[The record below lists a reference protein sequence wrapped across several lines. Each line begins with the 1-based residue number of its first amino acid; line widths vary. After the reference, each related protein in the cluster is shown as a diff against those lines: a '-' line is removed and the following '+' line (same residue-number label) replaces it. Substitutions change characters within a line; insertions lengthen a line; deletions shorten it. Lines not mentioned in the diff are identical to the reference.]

1 MERAIF
7 HHFFKVFFVA
17 AFLLATDTLFSQTN
31 IVESPH
37 VASSRVVVGAE
48 RLDVLL
54 PEIRGKNVGLV
65 VNQSSM
71 VGQTHLVDTLCALDA
86 CVARIFTPEHG
97 FRGNADAGELVDDT
111 QDARTGAP
119 IVSLYGK
126 RRKPLPE
133 DLENVDVVV
142 FDIQDVGVRFYTYI
156 STLFY
161 VLEACAENCKP
172 LIVLD
177 RPNPNGHYTD
187 GPVLDMR
194 FASFLGVAPL
204 PLVHGCTPGELALM
218 FAGEYWIYQPQD
230 VDLQIITCENYT
242 HSTPYDLPV
251 KPSPNLPNARSVLLY
266 PSLGLFEGTRV
277 SLGRGT
283 DIQFQVIGHPD
294 FQADSFWFVPRPNAG
309 SKRPP
314 HEGWICRGYDLR
326 NIPLDSLRDQKQL
339 NLHWLLDFY
348 RNFPDKSTFFTPNNS
363 FELHAGTL
371 SLRQQME
378 AGMSEKDIRSTWQA
392 DLEAYRTIRLK
403 YLLYPE

>member
-1 MERAIF
+1 MIF
-7 HHFFKVFFVA
+7 CHFFKVFFVA
-17 AFLLATDTLFSQTN
+17 AFSLAANTLFSQTN
-31 IVESPH
+31 IVENPIVSSP
-37 VASSRVVVGAE
+37 RIVVGAE
-48 RLDVLL
+48 RLNVLL
-54 PEIRGKNVGLV
+54 PEIKGKNVGLV

-71 VGQTHLVDTLCALDA
+71 AGQTHLVDTLCALDA

-111 QDARTGAP
+111 QDARTGTP

-126 RRKPLPE
+126 KRKPLPE
-133 DLENVDVVV
+133 DLESVDVVV

-187 GPVLDMR
+187 GPLLDMR
-194 FASFLGVAPL
+194 FTSFLGVAPL

-230 VDLQIITCENYT
+230 VDLQIIPCENYT
-242 HSTPYDLPV
+242 HHTPYDLPV

-283 DIQFQVIGHPD
+283 DMQFQVLGHPD
-294 FQADSFWFVPRPNAG
+294 FRADSFWFVPRPNTG

-326 NIPLDSLRDQKQL
+326 NIPMDSLRNQTQL
-339 NLHWLLDFY
+339 NLRYLLDFY
-348 RNFPDKSTFFTPNNS
+348 RDFPDKSAFFTPNNS

-371 SLRQQME
+371 SLRQQLE
-378 AGMSEKDIRSTWQA
+378 AGMSESAIRATWQP
-392 DLEAYRTIRLK
+392 DLDAYRTIRKK
-403 YLLYPE
+403 YLLYPD

>member
-1 MERAIF
+1 MVA
-7 HHFFKVFFVA
+7 FVA
-17 AFLLATDTLFSQTN
+17 AADILFSQTN
-31 IVESPH
+31 IVENPGN
-37 VASSRVVVGAE
+37 ATPRIVVGAE
-48 RLDVLL
+48 RLGVLL

-97 FRGNADAGELVDDT
+97 FRGHADAGELVDDT

-133 DLENVDVVV
+133 DLESVDVVV

-230 VDLQIITCENYT
+230 ADLQIITCENYT
-242 HSTPYDLPV
+242 HRTPYDLPV

-266 PSLGLFEGTRV
+266 PSLGLFEGTRM

-283 DIQFQVIGHPD
+283 DMQFQVVGHPD
-294 FQADSFWFVPRPNAG
+294 FRADSFWFVPRPNAG

-326 NIPLDSLRDQKQL
+326 NIPMDSLRAQTQL
-339 NLHWLLDFY
+339 NLHYLLDFY
-348 RNFPDKSTFFTPNNS
+348 RDFPDKSAFFTPNNS

-378 AGMSEKDIRSTWQA
+378 AGMSEAGIRATWQA
-392 DLEAYRTIRLK
+392 DLEAYRTIRKK
-403 YLLYPE
+403 YLLYADAP